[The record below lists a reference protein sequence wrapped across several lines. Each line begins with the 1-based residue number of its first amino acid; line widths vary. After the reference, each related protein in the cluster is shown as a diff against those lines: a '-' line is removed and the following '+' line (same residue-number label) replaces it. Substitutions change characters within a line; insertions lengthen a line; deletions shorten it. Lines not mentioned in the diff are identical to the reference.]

1 MAKSYSEQLAG
12 WVKRRPSPTR
22 RDKNV
27 VAFLAVR
34 DDVKE
39 ALDEGYAVKTVWAHM
54 HESKRIEFGYDT
66 FLNYVNRH
74 LRPAEQQPARGAT
87 QVASM
92 PSSVPKASTAKPA
105 GKPPAVTPKPGA
117 SVPGQPAGFT
127 FNAAPNK
134 EELL

>member
-1 MAKSYSEQLAG
+1 MAKSYSEELAK
-12 WVKRRPSPTR
+12 WVKKRPATTK

-39 ALDEGYAVKTVWAHM
+39 ALDHGYSVSTIWTHM
-54 HESKRIEFGYDT
+54 HEMKRVEFRYQM
-66 FLNYVNRH
+66 FLHYVNRH
-74 LRPAEQQPARGAT
+74 LRRPPQEMQASIPIVQAPDLQTKKTQARQSALIKEK
-87 QVASM
+87 
-92 PSSVPKASTAKPA
+92 PAST
-105 GKPPAVTPKPGA
+105 GKPLMSTG
-117 SVPGQPAGFT
+117 PAGFT

>member
-1 MAKSYSEQLAG
+1 MAKSYSQQLAA
-12 WVKRRPSPTR
+12 WVQQRPSTR

-54 HESKRIEFGYDT
+54 YESKRIEFGYDT

-74 LRPAEQQPARGAT
+74 LRPPELQPVIAAD
-87 QVASM
+87 QVAGVSAPVAKADPPQALVKM
-92 PSSVPKASTAKPA
+92 PPPPRPA
-105 GKPPAVTPKPGA
+105 APA
-117 SVPGQPAGFT
+117 PGQPAGFT

>member
-1 MAKSYSEQLAG
+1 MAKSYSEQLAE
-12 WVKRRPSPTR
+12 WIKCRPSTKR
-22 RDKNV
+22 AKNV

-39 ALDEGYAVKTVWAHM
+39 ALEEGYAVKTVWAHM
-54 HESKRIEFGYDT
+54 YESKRVGFGYDT

-74 LRPAEQQPARGAT
+74 LRRPEEQPAIAENNALRLPAAINKVRQREASNKAT
-87 QVASM
+87 ASA
-92 PSSVPKASTAKPA
+92 PAS
-105 GKPPAVTPKPGA
+105 
-117 SVPGQPAGFT
+117 FT

>member
-1 MAKSYSEQLAG
+1 MAKSYSEQLAE

-74 LRPAEQQPARGAT
+74 LRPAEQQPASAAS
-87 QVASM
+87 QVAGM
-92 PSSVPKASTAKPA
+92 PTSAPKAGIPKAVEKA
-105 GKPPAVTPKPGA
+105 VPP
-117 SVPGQPAGFT
+117 QPATSAPGDPGGFT
-127 FNAAPNK
+127 FNAAPNI